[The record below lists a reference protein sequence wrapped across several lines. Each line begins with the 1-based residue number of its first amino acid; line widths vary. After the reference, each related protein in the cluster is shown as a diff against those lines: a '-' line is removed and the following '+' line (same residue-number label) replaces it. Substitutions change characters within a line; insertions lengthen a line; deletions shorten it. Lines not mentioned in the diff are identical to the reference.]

1 MCKYIIVG
9 KAASGKDTTQGIMV
23 KKGFKPLRLYTTRPV
38 RPNETGKEYH
48 FVSKEKMEKM
58 INDNKFLQV
67 KSFNDWYYGFTL
79 EDFKKCD
86 VAILTPGNIIEL
98 RNTQPELMKF
108 TTIIYLD
115 IPEKIR
121 KERLKRRYEGG
132 NQDDSV
138 NRRLRADKSDF
149 KLFNYFDVRFTTN
162 EDADT
167 FVNNL

>member
-1 MCKYIIVG
+1 
-9 KAASGKDTTQGIMV
+9 
-23 KKGFKPLRLYTTRPV
+23 
-38 RPNETGKEYH
+38 
-48 FVSKEKMEKM
+48 M

-86 VAILTPGNIIEL
+86 VAILTPSNIIEL

-121 KERLKRRYEGG
+121 KERLKKRYDGG
-132 NQDDSV
+132 KEDDSV
-138 NRRLRADKSDF
+138 SRRLRADKSDF

>member
-9 KAASGKDTTQGIMV
+9 KAASGKDTTQGILT

-48 FVSKEKMEKM
+48 FVSKEKMETM
-58 INDNKFLQV
+58 ISQNKFISV
-67 KSFNDWYYGFTL
+67 KVFNDWYYGFTL
-79 EDFKKCD
+79 EDFKTCD
-86 VAILTPGNIIEL
+86 VAILTPSNIVEL
-98 RNTQPELMKF
+98 RNSQPELMKF

-121 KERLKRRYEGG
+121 KERLKKRYDGG
-132 NQDDSV
+132 KEDDSV
-138 NRRLRADKSDF
+138 SRRLRADKADF
-149 KLFNYFDVRFTTN
+149 KLFNYFDVRFISN
-162 EDADT
+162 EDADA